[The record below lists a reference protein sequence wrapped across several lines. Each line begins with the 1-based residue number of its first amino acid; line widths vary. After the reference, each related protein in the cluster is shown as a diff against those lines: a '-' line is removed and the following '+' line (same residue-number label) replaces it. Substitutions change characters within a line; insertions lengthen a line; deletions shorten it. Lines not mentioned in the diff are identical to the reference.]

1 MSKYTTELRWIIEQ
15 TESALPPDNKPD
27 GATYHDETYT
37 KIGLGNWPEWKS
49 GERYRLND
57 LIISHFY
64 LNEIG
69 AETADQFALYMRTK
83 MNIIM
88 PYYNKLYKA
97 LDEMTNPLSDYE
109 RKKDGWTLD
118 KTTNEYDD
126 THRESW
132 DENRENTSRNRNVYQ
147 DTPMSLLDSNQI
159 ENLQYATN
167 VDYDNGSNTGINTG
181 SRDNAHQGQD
191 TRTYDDKYGER
202 IVGRNKSEAALMKE
216 YLDMLQN
223 LDQRVIDE
231 LEPLF
236 MQLW

>member
-1 MSKYTTELRWIIEQ
+1 MSKYTTELRWIVEQ
-15 TESALPPDNKPD
+15 TESILNPVNKPE
-27 GATYHDETYT
+27 GAAYHDETY
-37 KIGLGNWPEWKS
+37 KKLGLSEWPEWKS

-69 AETADQFALYMRTK
+69 AETAEQFALFMRTK
-83 MNIIM
+83 MLIIM

-97 LDEMTNPLSDYE
+97 LDEITNPLSDYE

-118 KTTNEYDD
+118 KTTNDYDD
-126 THRESW
+126 TRSETW
-132 DENRENTSRNRNVYQ
+132 DEDRTAENKNRNVYQ
-147 DTPMSLLDSNQI
+147 DTPMSLLDGNQI
-159 ENLQYATN
+159 ESLQYATN
-167 VDYDNGSNTGINTG
+167 VDYDDSSNSSNSQGT
-181 SRDNAHQGQD
+181 RDNKHHGSD
-191 TRTYDDKYGER
+191 TRTFDDKYGER
-202 IVGRNKSEAALMKE
+202 IIGRNKSEAALMKE

-223 LDQRVIDE
+223 LDQRVINE